1 MSLALVP
8 LAPYLVSGSISL
20 YLGYKTLKSYYNQ
33 PFEYLELEA
42 QEIEELGSIEEQ
54 NKEKIIDYDNE
65 KCNTIREDD
74 DKDNNIEND
83 NITEEDNNV
92 EEQKLD
98 TKQDKMEIIKDN
110 SQLKKKI
117 INNLSD
123 KIVFNSLEN
132 VKKVESNFNKEV
144 DSIENKNVDVIENKK
159 VDILKNKNLE
169 KYNEKFPNKLDMGLI
184 SMENFDG
191 GNTLPPIGKK
201 PTVGILPPIGETQE
215 LEYVE
220 LKPRVNPNRV
230 KKNKKKNRKNRK

>member
-20 YLGYKTLKSYYNQ
+20 YLGYKTLKNYYNQ

-54 NKEKIIDYDNE
+54 NKEKIIDYDNK
-65 KCNTIREDD
+65 KCNIIKEDD

-98 TKQDKMEIIKDN
+98 TKQDKMEIIDDKN
-110 SQLKKKI
+110 ELKKKI

-132 VKKVESNFNKEV
+132 VKNEESNFNKEV
-144 DSIENKNVDVIENKK
+144 DSIENKK
-159 VDILKNKNLE
+159 VEILKNKNLE

-184 SMENFDG
+184 SMDNFDG

>member
-1 MSLALVP
+1 
-8 LAPYLVSGSISL
+8 
-20 YLGYKTLKSYYNQ
+20 
-33 PFEYLELEA
+33 
-42 QEIEELGSIEEQ
+42 
-54 NKEKIIDYDNE
+54 
-65 KCNTIREDD
+65 
-74 DKDNNIEND
+74 
-83 NITEEDNNV
+83 
-92 EEQKLD
+92 
-98 TKQDKMEIIKDN
+98 MEIIDDKN
-110 SQLKKKI
+110 ELKKKI

-132 VKKVESNFNKEV
+132 VKNEESNFNKEV
-144 DSIENKNVDVIENKK
+144 DSIENKK
-159 VDILKNKNLE
+159 VEILKNKNLE

-184 SMENFDG
+184 SMDNFDG

>member
-1 MSLALVP
+1 MSFALVP

-54 NKEKIIDYDNE
+54 NKEKIIDYDNK
-65 KCNTIREDD
+65 KCNTIKEDED
-74 DKDNNIEND
+74 NDKDNNIEND
-83 NITEEDNNV
+83 NIIEEDNNL
-92 EEQKLD
+92 EEEKLD

-117 INNLSD
+117 INDLSN
-123 KIVFNSLEN
+123 KIVFNSLE
-132 VKKVESNFNKEV
+132 KVENIKNK
-144 DSIENKNVDVIENKK
+144 KVDVIENKK
-159 VDILKNKNLE
+159 VENKKIEILKNKSLE

-184 SMENFDG
+184 SIENFDR

-230 KKNKKKNRKNRK
+230 KKNKKKNRKNRNN

>member
-54 NKEKIIDYDNE
+54 NKEKIIDYDNK
-65 KCNTIREDD
+65 KCNIIKEDD
-74 DKDNNIEND
+74 DKDNNIENN

-117 INNLSD
+117 INDLSD
-123 KIVFNSLEN
+123 KIVFNSLE
-132 VKKVESNFNKEV
+132 KVENIKNK
-144 DSIENKNVDVIENKK
+144 KVDVIENKK
-159 VDILKNKNLE
+159 VEILKNKSLE
-169 KYNEKFPNKLDMGLI
+169 KYNEKFPNKLDIGLI
-184 SMENFDG
+184 SIENFDG
-191 GNTLPPIGKK
+191 GNTLPPIGRK

-230 KKNKKKNRKNRK
+230 KKNKKKNRKNRNN

>member
-54 NKEKIIDYDNE
+54 NKEKIIDYDNK
-65 KCNTIREDD
+65 KCNTIKEDEDD

-83 NITEEDNNV
+83 NIIEEDNNL
-92 EEQKLD
+92 EEEKLD

-117 INNLSD
+117 INDLSD
-123 KIVFNSLEN
+123 KIVFNSLE
-132 VKKVESNFNKEV
+132 KVENIKNK
-144 DSIENKNVDVIENKK
+144 KVDVIENKK
-159 VDILKNKNLE
+159 VENKKIEILKEKNLE

-184 SMENFDG
+184 SIENFDG

-230 KKNKKKNRKNRK
+230 KKKNKKKNRKNRK

>member
-20 YLGYKTLKSYYNQ
+20 YLGYKTLKNYYNQ

-42 QEIEELGSIEEQ
+42 QEIEELGSIEED
-54 NKEKIIDYDNE
+54 NKEQVIDYDNK
-65 KCNTIREDD
+65 KCNIIKEDNK
-74 DKDNNIEND
+74 DKDNNDKEENND
-83 NITEEDNNV
+83 SIN
-92 EEQKLD
+92 EQK
-98 TKQDKMEIIKDN
+98 TKTETKKDKMEIIDN
-110 SQLKKKI
+110 KNELKNKI
-117 INNLSD
+117 INDLSD

-132 VKKVESNFNKEV
+132 VKNEESSFNDEKV
-144 DSIENKNVDVIENKK
+144 ENKK
-159 VDILKNKNLE
+159 VENKKIEILKEKNLE

-184 SMENFDG
+184 SMDNFDG
-191 GNTLPPIGKK
+191 GKTLPPIGKK

>member
-54 NKEKIIDYDNE
+54 NKEKIIDYDNK
-65 KCNTIREDD
+65 KCNTIKEDN
-74 DKDNNIEND
+74 DKDNNIENN
-83 NITEEDNNV
+83 NIIEEDNNIK
-92 EEQKLD
+92 EQKLD

-117 INNLSD
+117 INDLSD

-132 VKKVESNFNKEV
+132 VKNEESNFNKEV
-144 DSIENKNVDVIENKK
+144 DSIENKKVENKK
-159 VDILKNKNLE
+159 VEILKNKSLE

-184 SMENFDG
+184 SIENFDG

-230 KKNKKKNRKNRK
+230 KKKNKKKNRKNRNN